1 MKAITAVSLSVCLQ
15 GIYLYLSESFAR
27 WRIYG
32 ILKTREFSLNYQTMN
47 RRRNKIR
54 VLQMI
59 LPENSN
65 LILKAGN
72 LGKTCPVQSLLI
84 LISLISPLLPLSYFV
99 SCSFSFHVFLIPLLT
114 LNKLMLGL
122 RVSSTWDFFIS
133 PTFCF
138 LITQRY
144 SAIEESLRGKKI
156 LGGVRPDWG
165 NMLKIQWGAFCYLQ
179 EPDVPFC
186 LSPMGFF
193 ALHSSRKKSTGWQIG

>member
-72 LGKTCPVQSLLI
+72 LGKTCSVQSF
-84 LISLISPLLPLSYFV
+84 YFD
-99 SCSFSFHVFLIPLLT
+99 II
-114 LNKLMLGL
+114 
-122 RVSSTWDFFIS
+122 DFPPPSIVL
-133 PTFCF
+133 FCF
-138 LITQRY
+138 L
-144 SAIEESLRGKKI
+144 
-156 LGGVRPDWG
+156 
-165 NMLKIQWGAFCYLQ
+165 
-179 EPDVPFC
+179 
-186 LSPMGFF
+186 FF
-193 ALHSSRKKSTGWQIG
+193 

>member
-65 LILKAGN
+65 LILKVGN
-72 LGKTCPVQSLLI
+72 LGKTCPVHSVFI
-84 LISLISPLLPLSYFV
+84 LISLIFPLLPLSYFV
-99 SCSFSFHVFLIPLLT
+99 SGSFSFHVFLIPLLT

-122 RVSSTWDFFIS
+122 RVSQHETFFCKPYFLFLNYTERFCHRRS
-133 PTFCF
+133 P
-138 LITQRY
+138 QR
-144 SAIEESLRGKKI
+144 KQQI
-156 LGGVRPDWG
+156 LGGERSD
-165 NMLKIQWGAFCYLQ
+165 
-179 EPDVPFC
+179 
-186 LSPMGFF
+186 
-193 ALHSSRKKSTGWQIG
+193 

>member
-47 RRRNKIR
+47 RRNKIR

-72 LGKTCPVQSLLI
+72 LGKTCPVQSF
-84 LISLISPLLPLSYFV
+84 YFNIIEFPPPSIV
-99 SCSFSFHVFLIPLLT
+99 L
-114 LNKLMLGL
+114 
-122 RVSSTWDFFIS
+122 
-133 PTFCF
+133 FCF
-138 LITQRY
+138 L
-144 SAIEESLRGKKI
+144 
-156 LGGVRPDWG
+156 
-165 NMLKIQWGAFCYLQ
+165 
-179 EPDVPFC
+179 
-186 LSPMGFF
+186 FF
-193 ALHSSRKKSTGWQIG
+193 